1 MRPIRQSKRS
11 EVWYRDRLY
20 AVIDD
25 IADLIITEL
34 ETPTLN
40 DAPNTPPISI
50 TAKLSR
56 AIQKVASMSFA
67 DIASR
72 LSFGLVNRAN
82 QQNKEQTQ
90 RTYNEAFGI
99 DLTGMLGD
107 EAIRADLDKAVK
119 DNVDLIE
126 SIKNDF
132 INDIGAEVF
141 GNLKNGGR
149 HENLTASI
157 RERGKVSKS
166 RAKFIARDQTAKLNA
181 ALTESRSRALGLD
194 LYEWGGAGD
203 ERERDS
209 HSVLNGML
217 CKYSDS
223 TVYSDDGG
231 KTWKKRKSI
240 GAYEGN
246 PGTDYQCRCVP
257 LPYVSWD

>member
-20 AVIDD
+20 SVIDN

-34 ETPTLN
+34 ESPVLN
-40 DAPNTPPISI
+40 DAPDTPPISI
-50 TAKLSR
+50 TARLSR
-56 AIQKVASMSFA
+56 AIQKVAGMSFA

-119 DNVDLIE
+119 DNVDLME
-126 SIKNDF
+126 LIKNDL
-132 INDIGAEVF
+132 INDIGAEVL

-149 HENLTASI
+149 NENI
-157 RERGKVSKS
+157 KS
-166 RAKFIARDQTAKLNA
+166 RKVYRPRPDRKTQRSADRITQPC
-181 ALTESRSRALGLD
+181 SRS
-194 LYEWGGAGD
+194 
-203 ERERDS
+203 
-209 HSVLNGML
+209 
-217 CKYSDS
+217 
-223 TVYSDDGG
+223 
-231 KTWKKRKSI
+231 
-240 GAYEGN
+240 
-246 PGTDYQCRCVP
+246 
-257 LPYVSWD
+257 